1 MGEIAALFTAICWA
15 FTSIFFSVSGKLVG
29 SAVVNRIRLLFA
41 AILLALAH
49 YIIYG
54 SFLPMDASLERWGV
68 LGLSGIIGLALGDAL
83 LFQAYVLIGPRI
95 TTLLMA
101 LAPVFGTL
109 VAWFFLDEIL
119 TIPVLVGISITIAG
133 VAWVVLEKGN
143 GHSAERQSHLISG
156 VLLGLGASV
165 CQALGLILSKVGL
178 AGGYSALSGVEIRIL
193 VAMIAIWFYSALRGQ
208 LRPTVETLRAKPI
221 ALAWIGGGATF
232 GPFIGVWLSLIAVQL
247 SPVGVASTLM
257 ALSPV
262 IVMPLSVIFFREKI
276 SPRAVFGTI
285 AAMIGVAVITIF
297 A

>member
-41 AILLALAH
+41 SILLALAH
-49 YIIYG
+49 YFIHG

-109 VAWFFLDEIL
+109 VAWIFLEEIL
-119 TIPVLVGISITIAG
+119 TLMELVGIAVTIAG
-133 VAWVVLEKGN
+133 IAWVVLEKRN
-143 GHSAERQSHLISG
+143 GTAVKRREHLVTG
-156 VLLGLGASV
+156 VLLGLGAAI

-193 VAMIAIWFYSALRGQ
+193 VAMVAIWFYSALRGE
-208 LRPTVETLRAKPI
+208 LPPMLGIIRAKPI
-221 ALAWIGGGATF
+221 SLAWIGGGAMV

-262 IVMPLSVIFFREKI
+262 FVMPLSVIFFREKI

-297 A
+297 V

>member
-1 MGEIAALFTAICWA
+1 MGEIAALFTAVCWA
-15 FTSIFFSVSGKLVG
+15 FTSIFFSISGKLVG

-41 AILLALAH
+41 SVLLALAH
-49 YIIYG
+49 LVIQG
-54 SFLPMDASLERWGV
+54 TLFPVDADLHRWAI

-119 TIPVLVGISITIAG
+119 TITVLVGISVTIAG

-143 GHSAERQSHLISG
+143 GHSAERQSYLLTG

-193 VAMIAIWFYSALRGQ
+193 VAMISIWLFSALRGQ
-208 LRPTVETLRAKPI
+208 LRPTMETLRAKPI

-262 IVMPLSVIFFREKI
+262 IVMPLSAIFFHEKI
-276 SPRAVFGTI
+276 STRAIFGTL
-285 AAMIGVAVITIF
+285 AAVIGVAIITLF
-297 A
+297 S